1 MKIKTILTL
10 IFLGMQIQGWNQ
22 IIDSKNYFPLLEE
35 SFDNNNKNWQLLHD
49 EMGLGFI
56 ENGVFQLAC
65 IEEDAACTQWIPQ
78 VKINTNWNFNISVET
93 NWVDGITDATYEIE
107 WGMDENET
115 HSFSFGITADGRY
128 QYSIFKNDAWTNI
141 IPLTPNEFINKT
153 GKNKIGIQKMG
164 EKYLFFINDKKVN
177 EAPFQNFLGQK
188 MNLVIWGKQL
198 VHFDQIKVGYLN
210 NVKSLIQIAVQEKM
224 NLWQRKGEFEKSADY
239 AKRVTDENKQKK
251 IQDIQSD
258 VISELKKTYAANF
271 SFTDFKLGQ
280 YDADNETFLIQSE
293 KHGNYILKVSI
304 DDASFVKNNFSNFSF
319 KNPEFYLKKDQLELS
334 HFELLG
340 GNNFKLSYDA
350 QDQLIY
356 KNTIIE
362 YQFEKLDIDVANE
375 NINSK
380 SEIIQEN
387 IVYGKSDVDI
397 NIPVCSDNAK
407 REKSFALIIG
417 NESYTKE
424 IKVAFALNDAR
435 VFKQY
440 LEKTIGLPSNNIQLL
455 ENATYGQILDAL
467 KWITDIA
474 KAFKGEANIIF
485 YYAGHG
491 VPDEQTKGAYLLP
504 VDGNAQNTLTAIK
517 LDEIYKQLSTHPT
530 NSTLVFLDACFSGA
544 ARAENQ
550 MLAEGRGVKIKPK
563 SEMLSGNIIVFSAAT
578 GDETALPYNEKQH
591 GIFTY
596 YLLKKLQESKGEVQ
610 MKDLVDFVIT
620 NVSQQSIIV
629 NKKSQT
635 PQINLSPSI
644 NNDWTKLK
652 MN

>member
-1 MKIKTILTL
+1 MRIKAILTL

-65 IEEDAACTQWIPQ
+65 IEEEAACTQWIPKL
-78 VKINTNWNFNISVET
+78 KINTNWNFNISVET
-93 NWVDGITDATYEIE
+93 NWIDGISDATYEIE
-107 WGMDENET
+107 WGMDDNET

-128 QYSIFKNDAWTNI
+128 QYSIFENDAWTNI
-141 IPLTPNEFINKT
+141 IPLTPSEYIYKN
-153 GKNKIGIQKMG
+153 GKNKIGIQKIG
-164 EKYLFFINDKKVN
+164 DKYLFFINDKKVN
-177 EAPFQNFLGQK
+177 EAPFQQFFGHK
-188 MNLVIWGKQL
+188 MSLVIWGKQL
-198 VHFDQIKVGYLN
+198 VHFDQIKVGYLH
-210 NVKSLIQIAVQEKM
+210 NVKSLIQNAVQEKI

-239 AKRVTDENKQKK
+239 TKRVTEENKLKK
-251 IQDIQSD
+251 IQDIQTD
-258 VISELKKTYAANF
+258 IINELKKIYAANF
-271 SFTDFKLGQ
+271 SFMDFKLGQ
-280 YDADNETFLIQSE
+280 YDADNETYLIQSE
-293 KHGNYILKVSI
+293 KYGNYILSVPI
-304 DDASFVKNNFSNFSF
+304 NDASFVKNNFSNFSF
-319 KNPEFYLKKDQLELS
+319 KNPDFFLKQDQLELS

-340 GNNFKLSYDA
+340 GNNYKLSYDA
-350 QDQLIY
+350 KDQLVY

-362 YQFEKLDIDVANE
+362 YQFEKMDIEVANE
-375 NINSK
+375 NINTK

-387 IVYGKSDVDI
+387 VVYGKSDVDI
-397 NIPVCSDNAK
+397 NIPVRSGNK
-407 REKSFALIIG
+407 QNEKTFALIIG
-417 NESYTKE
+417 NELYSKE

-435 VFKQY
+435 VFKLY

-517 LDEIYKQLSTHPT
+517 LDELYKQLSTHPT
-530 NSTLVFLDACFSGA
+530 NSTMVFLDACFSGA

-563 SEMLSGNIIVFSAAT
+563 AEMLSGNTIVFSAAT
-578 GDETALPYNEKQH
+578 GEETALPYTEKQH

-610 MKDLVDFVIT
+610 LKDLFDFVT
-620 NVSQQSIIV
+620 TRVSQQSLIV

-635 PQINLSPSI
+635 PQINISPSLG
-644 NNDWTKLK
+644 DSWTKFKL
-652 MN
+652 N

>member
-1 MKIKTILTL
+1 MKAKIILL
-10 IFLGMQIQGWNQ
+10 FLFLGFQIQGWNQ
-22 IIDSKNYFPLLEE
+22 NIDPQHYFPIFEE
-35 SFDNNNKNWQLLHD
+35 SFENNNKNWKTLQD
-49 EMGLGFI
+49 NDGLGII
-56 ENGVFQLAC
+56 ENGTLQLAC
-65 IEEDAACTQWIPQ
+65 VADEAACTQWIPNLE
-78 VKINTNWNFNISVET
+78 INTNLNFTISLET
-93 NWVDGITDATYEIE
+93 TWIDGTTDATYELE
-107 WGMDENET
+107 WGIDEDDT
-115 HSFSFGITADGRY
+115 HSFSFGITADGKF
-128 QYSIFKNDAWTNI
+128 QYSVFVNDEWKYI
-141 IPLTPNEFINKT
+141 VPLTSSSAIHQK
-153 GKNKIGIQKMG
+153 GKNKIGIQKIQDKIVFYVNDQLLH
-164 EKYLFFINDKKVN
+164 EDQFQDFF
-177 EAPFQNFLGQK
+177 GQK
-188 MNLVIWGKQL
+188 MSLVIWGKQL
-198 VHFDQIKVGYLN
+198 VHFDQMSIGYLEN
-210 NVKSLIQIAVQEKM
+210 AKALIQNMVQSGV
-224 NLWQRKGEFEKSADY
+224 NQWQKKGEFEKSSDY
-239 AKRVTDENKQKK
+239 MIRVNEETKQKK
-251 IQDIQSD
+251 ISEEQSNA
-258 VISELKKTYAANF
+258 IHHFKKLYASNF
-271 SFTDFKLGQ
+271 SFKDFKLGN
-280 YDADNETFLIQSE
+280 YDADHETYLIQSN
-293 KHGNYILKVSI
+293 NYGDFVISVPI
-304 DDASFVKNNFSNFSF
+304 NDATFVKNNFHTFAF
-319 KNPEFYLKKDQLELS
+319 KNPDFNLKNNQFELS

-340 GNNFKLSYDA
+340 GNNYRLFYDSK
-350 QDQLIY
+350 DELLY
-356 KNTIIE
+356 KNSIIE
-362 YQFEKLDIDVANE
+362 YHFEEISLDIQNE
-375 NINSK
+375 NSNPK
-380 SEIIQEN
+380 NKVLQEN

-397 NIPVCSDNAK
+397 NIPVRSGNK
-407 REKSFALIIG
+407 QNEKTFALIIG
-417 NESYTKE
+417 NELYSKE

-440 LEKTIGLPSNNIQLL
+440 IEKTIGLPSNNIQLL

-550 MLAEGRGVKIKPK
+550 MLAEGRGVKLKPK
-563 SEMLSGNIIVFSAAT
+563 TEMLSGNIIVFSAAT

-610 MKDLVDFVIT
+610 MKDLVDFVTT

-644 NNDWTKLK
+644 NYDWTKLK